1 MYVERIRNKQGRK
14 VYEQI
19 LLRES
24 YREPGAPRGRVKH
37 RTLLN
42 LTHCP
47 PADVQAIEWALQHRN
62 DLDQL
67 QRLTRAPLRIQQG
80 RSVGAV
86 WLLWRVAHRMGL
98 VDALGRSQQALRSL
112 WQVFARLIQQG
123 SRLSATR
130 LAKEQAACEVLGL
143 DAFDEED
150 LYADMDWLDARQSRI
165 EERLYRQQERSCVPQ
180 LFLYDVTST
189 YFEGT
194 QNAYAS
200 YGYNRDGKRGKL
212 QMVVG
217 LLTDVEGVPISV
229 EVFDGNT
236 QDPKTVWSQIRKMA
250 DRFGVEAV
258 TLVGDR
264 GMVKSAQIQMLNEA
278 SFYYLTAITKPQIHT
293 LLRQG
298 VLQLTLFD
306 EAVCE
311 VSVEGVRY
319 IVRRNPDRAEEI
331 ARMREDKLRS
341 VCQRVEKENMYLREH
356 PRARVE
362 VAVRR
367 VRAYAEQLRIAD
379 WVEVSVEGRRIG
391 IEEDPGTLERVSCLD
406 GCYVLKSDVPK
417 EAASAEQLHARYK
430 DLGRVEE
437 AFRTMKTSHLE
448 IRPVYVRTAA
458 HTRAHVFIVML
469 AYRLRRELE
478 VTWGSLDLTVA
489 EGLSLLSS
497 LCAQEIMTGNGGGY
511 LSVPEPRASVAEVL
525 AACGVRAPSALPR
538 RKGKVATK
546 RKLPS
551 RRKRH

>member
-1 MYVERIRNKQGRK
+1 
-14 VYEQI
+14 
-19 LLRES
+19 
-24 YREPGAPRGRVKH
+24 
-37 RTLLN
+37 
-42 LTHCP
+42 
-47 PADVQAIEWALQHRN
+47 
-62 DLDQL
+62 
-67 QRLTRAPLRIQQG
+67 
-80 RSVGAV
+80 
-86 WLLWRVAHRMGL
+86 
-98 VDALGRSQQALRSL
+98 
-112 WQVFARLIQQG
+112 
-123 SRLSATR
+123 
-130 LAKEQAACEVLGL
+130 
-143 DAFDEED
+143 
-150 LYADMDWLDARQSRI
+150 
-165 EERLYRQQERSCVPQ
+165 
-180 LFLYDVTST
+180 
-189 YFEGT
+189 
-194 QNAYAS
+194 
-200 YGYNRDGKRGKL
+200 
-212 QMVVG
+212 MVVG